1 MRGCTVGVVA
11 LLIGVIGILGF
22 THAAERGEKLD
33 IFVPLGL
40 LMPFAL
46 LAGFVGVYLRERRR
60 RPDLDP
66 ADEDDQKS
74 LMSRTV
80 LKFGCLMFA
89 VAILTGL
96 VFGLVQYVLERSR

>member
-1 MRGCTVGVVA
+1 MRGFTVGLLA
-11 LLIGVIGILGF
+11 LPIGVIGLLAF
-22 THAAERGEKLD
+22 MHAAERGEKID

-40 LMPFAL
+40 LMPLAL

-60 RPDLDP
+60 HPDLDP
-66 ADEDDQKS
+66 GDEDDQKS

-89 VAILTGL
+89 VATLTAL
-96 VFGLVQYVLERSR
+96 VFGLVQ

>member
-1 MRGCTVGVVA
+1 VA
-11 LLIGVIGILGF
+11 LLIGVIGLLAF
-22 THAAERGEKLD
+22 MLAAERGEKFD

-40 LMPFAL
+40 LMPLAL